1 MKNIALFV
9 LIFSLQRETLAAS
22 CCGGGFAFPALIMGD
37 DKAQITSSLSYGK
50 VTDDVLPN
58 QKWIKRE
65 DGNLSQTLKIE
76 AATLL
81 SDTFQSGISI
91 PVVNRKVAH
100 ENSTGLGDVSLNL
113 GHETLPELSYSPWKP
128 KGVTFLQMTLP
139 TSPSIYDSENILAAD
154 SRGRGFFT
162 IGGGFALIKV
172 FGKWDANSSVELHKS
187 FARDFSSSAAGG
199 TITAT
204 PHLGHSWTVG
214 GGWNHGD
221 WRWGTSFTGL
231 YEDAIEISGAQKSS
245 GSPQQNITW
254 SVMANYM
261 MGLENAWTL
270 SYADQTLFGMPEN
283 SSLSKT
289 VTLSFQTRWQR

>member
-1 MKNIALFV
+1 VKNFALFLLV
-9 LIFSLQRETLAAS
+9 ICFGTKSLAAS

-50 VTDDVLPN
+50 VTDDVLAN
-58 QKWIKRE
+58 QKWIKRD
-65 DGNLSQTLKIE
+65 DGNLSQTFKIE

-81 SDTFQSGISI
+81 SDTFQTGISV
-91 PVVNRKVAH
+91 PVVNRKVSN
-100 ENSTGLGDVSLNL
+100 ENSTGLGDISLNL
-113 GHETLPELSYSPWKP
+113 GHETFPELSYSPWKP

-139 TSPSIYDSENILAAD
+139 TSPSVYDSENVLAAD

-162 IGGGFALIKV
+162 VGGGLALIKV
-172 FGKWDANSSVELHKS
+172 FGTWDANTSIELHKS
-187 FARDFSSSAAGG
+187 FAREFSSSSAGG

-204 PHLGHSWTVG
+204 PNLGHSWTVG
-214 GGWNHGD
+214 GGWNKGD
-221 WRWGTSFTGL
+221 WRLGTSFTGL
-231 YEDAIEISGAQKSS
+231 YEDAIEISGAQSS
-245 GSPQQNITW
+245 NGSSQQNITW
-254 SVMANYM
+254 AVMANYM

-270 SYADQTLFGMPEN
+270 SYADQTLFGTPEN